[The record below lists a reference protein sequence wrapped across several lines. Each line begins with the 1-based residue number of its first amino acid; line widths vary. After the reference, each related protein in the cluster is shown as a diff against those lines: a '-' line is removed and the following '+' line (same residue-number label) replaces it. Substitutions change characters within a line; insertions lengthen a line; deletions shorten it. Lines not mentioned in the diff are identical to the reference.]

1 MPLPFRG
8 TIHGVIDPQGGP
20 GAGLVERAARIA
32 GLHELEPPTL
42 EAVERRRLQLW
53 LITLLLLVSVAAGLV
68 ILAFFP
74 VNRLPAWLDP
84 EIVEY
89 GLLGLI
95 VLFCAYAIEKELQ
108 LRRLTNLLVE
118 EKVLTAALTNR
129 LLELSALLEAGKAI
143 NLGLDLDEV
152 LATILRCAM
161 ELLGGRDG
169 SIMLA
174 SGERELRTVA
184 TAGRSA
190 ADGARVCFG
199 EGIAGRVAATGEPLL
214 ISGAL
219 GHGGHRVDVPVPSSA
234 MSVPL
239 VHRGDL
245 LGVLNLNAGAERTY
259 TEHDLRAL
267 SLFGEQAAAAIANAQ
282 LYQAQRLIASQK
294 LFQALHDSLTRLP
307 NRALFLE
314 RVSRALARQRREED
328 RVALLF
334 LDLDDFKRINDSLG
348 HAAGDEVLIA
358 FAERVRSS
366 VRATD
371 TVARFG
377 GDEFAVLVEDIRD
390 TTEAVAAAERLLAV
404 LARPFPVGDREVSLT
419 GSVGIAL
426 EAPGSTTQEELLRNA
441 DTALH
446 AAKEKGKGLILIF
459 ERAMHTRALS
469 QLDLESELRRALAQ
483 GELAVHFQPIYDLRD
498 LAATGFEALVRWRH
512 PERGLLPA
520 SAFVP
525 FAEHAGILADIDR
538 WVLQESCRVA
548 EALDHRTGG
557 ERPLQ
562 VNVNLSPSRLHH
574 PRIVDEVAGA
584 LSSAGLAPEKLTL
597 EITEGAVLGDVDS
610 AGQVLRRLKKLGVG
624 LALDD
629 FGTGYSSLSYI
640 RSFPVDTVKI
650 DRVFVDGLGRDAG
663 TTALV
668 QAIVKLG
675 HGLSLEVIA
684 EGIERQVQIDALL
697 DLECTLGQ
705 GWLLSRS
712 LPEAELL
719 SRLEDDGG
727 RPASAP

>member
-1 MPLPFRG
+1 MTEPPG
-8 TIHGVIDPQGGP
+8 GSGV
-20 GAGLVERAARIA
+20 GLVERAARIA

-53 LITLLLLVSVAAGLV
+53 VLTLLLLVTVAAALV
-68 ILAFFP
+68 LLTFLP
-74 VNRLPAWLDP
+74 ESRLPAWLDP
-84 EIVEY
+84 AVVEY
-89 GLLGLI
+89 GLLALI
-95 VLFCAYAIEKELQ
+95 GLFCAYAIEKELQ

-129 LLELSALLEAGKAI
+129 LLELSALLEAGKSI

-174 SGERELRTVA
+174 SGGRELRTVA

-190 ADGARVCFG
+190 ADGARVAFG
-199 EGIAGRVAATGEPLL
+199 AGVAGRVAATGEPLL

-219 GHGGHRVDVPVPSSA
+219 DRDPSAQQPGVTSPSSA

-239 VHRGDL
+239 VHRDDL
-245 LGVLNLNAGAERTY
+245 LGVLNLNAGADRTY

-267 SLFGEQAAAAIANAQ
+267 SLFGEQAASAIANAQ
-282 LYQAQRLIASQK
+282 LYQAQRLVASQK

-314 RVSRALARQRREED
+314 RVARALARHRREED

-358 FAERVRSS
+358 FAERIRTSVRS
-366 VRATD
+366 TD

-377 GDEFAVLVEDIRD
+377 GDEFAVLVEDIRGAG
-390 TTEAVAAAERLLAV
+390 EAVAAAERLLEV

-426 EAPGSTTQEELLRNA
+426 ESPGSTSQEELLRNA

-483 GELAVHFQPIYDLRD
+483 GELQVHFQPIYDLRE
-498 LAATGFEALVRWRH
+498 LSATGFEALVRWLH
-512 PERGLLPA
+512 PQRGLLPA

-525 FAEHAGILADIDR
+525 FAEHAGILAEIDR
-538 WVLQESCRVA
+538 WVLGEACRVA
-548 EALDHRTGG
+548 EALDRRGAG
-557 ERPLQ
+557 ARPLQ

-574 PRIVDEVAGA
+574 PRIIDEVAAA

-610 AGQVLRRLKKLGVG
+610 AGQILRRLKKLGVQ

-629 FGTGYSSLSYI
+629 FGTGYSSLSYV
-640 RSFPVDTVKI
+640 RSFPVDAVKI
-650 DRVFVDGLGRDAG
+650 DRVFVDGLIRDAG

-668 QAIVKLG
+668 QAVVKLG
-675 HGLSLEVIA
+675 HGLSLEVVA
-684 EGIERQVQIDALL
+684 EGIERQAQIEALL
-697 DLECTLGQ
+697 EIECNLGQ

-712 LPEAELL
+712 VPESELVD
-719 SRLEDDGG
+719 RLDGDG
-727 RPASAP
+727 NRFDSGP